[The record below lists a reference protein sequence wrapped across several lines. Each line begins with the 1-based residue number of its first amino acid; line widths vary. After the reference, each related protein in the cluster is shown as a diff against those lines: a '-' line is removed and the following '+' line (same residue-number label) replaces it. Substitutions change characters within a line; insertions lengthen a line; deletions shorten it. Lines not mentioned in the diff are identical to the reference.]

1 MDKNSNDNK
10 MQENCSVKSAV
21 TFDQIQVP
29 YCDFKQRPTKI
40 ESLRGLLHPTIDE
53 HGSAEPNDKQ
63 KTEAPTSARKPAPKK
78 LRLKDEMSA
87 RKREI
92 QRKKSSSKRLTS
104 LHK

>member
-10 MQENCSVKSAV
+10 MQENCSGKSAV

-29 YCDFKQRPTKI
+29 YCDFKQRPTKT

-92 QRKKSSSKRLTS
+92 QREKKFI
-104 LHK
+104 